1 MTINSLRRLQSTFFV
16 VCALAGT
23 VPAATTNAG
32 APAAVQT
39 LPPVLLLTNVTR
51 AAIAAWCATQPAS
64 NINAAL
70 QTLTPPQR
78 QQLVSC
84 ALDTTVAPAE
94 RQRLREAAT
103 LIAGNPLLGF
113 YLELYATTQIRV
125 HDAPGGGYAAGDHIS
140 LGRGLF
146 DHKDSTVL
154 RNTITHELF
163 HIFNHQQHAAGGIS
177 GLNEGTAI
185 WIFKCAYDDLPRS
198 EYDLGLAEPTFG
210 TINFYRDIGIK
221 GYPKNIAMGIPT
233 TNITAKGREVYETI
247 LMARDPSRLPVF
259 DARAMQAIYKKY
271 FSPIKRDQAFD
282 KWLRKFR
289 QAHARML
296 RDRAAVPPRLHAAPG
311 VDEPARLVA
320 PGG

>member
-16 VCALAGT
+16 VCALAGST
-23 VPAATTNAG
+23 SAATTNAG
-32 APAAVQT
+32 VTTASPSG
-39 LPPVLLLTNVTR
+39 LPGALLTNANR

-70 QTLTPPQR
+70 HALTPQQR
-78 QQLVSC
+78 RQLVSC
-84 ALDTTVAPAE
+84 ALDTTVTPAE
-94 RQRLREAAT
+94 KQQVTEAALMVT
-103 LIAGNPLLGF
+103 DSPDLGF
-113 YLELYATTQIRV
+113 YLELYATTQIRR
-125 HDAPGGGYAAGDHIS
+125 HDAPGGAYAAGDHIS
-140 LGRGLF
+140 LSSGIL
-146 DHKDSTVL
+146 DKKDIIVL

-163 HIFNHQQHAAGGIS
+163 HIFNSQQHAAPGIS

-185 WIFKCAYDDLPRS
+185 WIFKCAYSDLPRG

-210 TINFYRDIGIK
+210 TLNFYRDIGIK